1 MPILDRPMKMLMMH
15 PTQFTMG
22 LLGLSIV
29 CMHEAQIY
37 VCTHQMRKINC
48 STNIEQH
55 KCLDPMV
62 FFYVYYC
69 HSNLKNQEGKNHKCC
84 SYGNYF
90 TQQD

>member
-1 MPILDRPMKMLMMH
+1 M
-15 PTQFTMG
+15 
-22 LLGLSIV
+22 V

-55 KCLDPMV
+55 KCLDTMV
-62 FFYVYYC
+62 FFSVYYC
-69 HSNLKNQEGKNHKCC
+69 HSNLKKLEVKNHKCC